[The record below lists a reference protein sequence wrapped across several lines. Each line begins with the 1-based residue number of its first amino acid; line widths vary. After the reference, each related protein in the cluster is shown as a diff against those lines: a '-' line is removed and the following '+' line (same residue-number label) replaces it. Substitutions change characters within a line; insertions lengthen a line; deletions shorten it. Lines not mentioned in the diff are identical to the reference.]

1 MGLPEYGNAHIIH
14 ARCTKVGNSSIL
26 DHNNLI
32 IKRQRIY
39 FNSLRQ
45 LLLLVPHKS
54 FLFKLLCVNVMVPL
68 SCIQAIFLLALVLG
82 HWTLNSL
89 GSLLPLTTN
98 PHAGTDT
105 DSGMIYSEEPE
116 QSN

>member
-14 ARCTKVGNSSIL
+14 ARCTKEGNSSIL

-32 IKRQRIY
+32 KRQCIY

-54 FLFKLLCVNVMVPL
+54 FLFKLVCVNVKIQL
-68 SCIQAIFLLALVLG
+68 SSIQAFVKYFPVSIG
-82 HWTLNSL
+82 SWTLNSL

-105 DSGMIYSEEPE
+105 DTGMIYSEEPE